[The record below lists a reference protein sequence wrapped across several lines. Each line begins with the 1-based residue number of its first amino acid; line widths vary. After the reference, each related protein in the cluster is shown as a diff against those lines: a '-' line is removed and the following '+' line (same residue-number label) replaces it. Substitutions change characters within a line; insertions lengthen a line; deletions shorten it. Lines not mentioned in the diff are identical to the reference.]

1 VRFIASL
8 IALAM
13 AVCSSQPV
21 LAQQDT
27 TKCAT
32 ITVSRASATPADI
45 AALIADA
52 QCFNNAAKS
61 ADNSEDLRLKKAL
74 ELAQQLKAAPVPTPT
89 PEPEPTPDPGE
100 HGGHEMPDPPAFKPL
115 TVNDISP
122 IADGVDM
129 AKWIMPADIPGSMAP
144 DNVGA
149 FRFVCNTA
157 RYGYDDAIVY
167 PGEPGKAHLHM
178 FFGNTKADAFSTYE
192 SLRTSGEGSCQVG
205 DLNRSSYWITALLQ
219 AKAGVTG
226 WPTPSPDLND
236 YEVVQPDNIA
246 LYYKR
251 RVETDPECTRAPHKG
266 CVGIP
271 AGLRAIFGTNYAQF
285 SNQSPHVR
293 FDCNTAAGFWDNL
306 VDAVAFCRGE
316 PKLHARIVAPACWNG
331 RDLDSEDH
339 QSHLAYEVRDINTG
353 RVSCPPT
360 HQYLM
365 PELTLGI
372 TWSLSELDRPEKLI
386 FSSDLQMGK
395 KPGTTFHADYMEAW
409 NDLIR
414 FRWESNC
421 LNKLLS
427 CTAGNLGDGTLG
439 RQPIPFT
446 FEQRPILLPVP
457 ERPKQ

>member
-1 VRFIASL
+1 MRFIASL

-13 AVCSSQPV
+13 AACSSQPV

-74 ELAQQLKAAPVPTPT
+74 ELAEQLKAAPVPTPT

-115 TVNDISP
+115 TVSDISP
-122 IADGVDM
+122 IDDGVNM
-129 AKWIMPADIPGSMAP
+129 AEWIRPADIPGTMAP

-157 RYGYDDAIVY
+157 RYAYDDAIVY
-167 PGEPGKAHLHM
+167 PGQPGKSHLHM
-178 FFGNTKADAFSTYE
+178 LFGNTAGDAFSTYE
-192 SLRTSGEGSCQVG
+192 SLRKSGDSSCQLG
-205 DLNRSSYWITALLQ
+205 PLNRSLYWIPALLQ
-219 AKAGVTG
+219 AKAGVPG
-226 WPTPSPDLND
+226 WPTPSPDLAD
-236 YEVVQPDNIA
+236 YNVVQPDAIS

-251 RVETDPECTRAPHKG
+251 EPATAAECTKPPHLG

-271 AGLRAIFGTNYAQF
+271 AGLRAIFGTNYHQLVT
-285 SNQSPHVR
+285 QSPHVR
-293 FDCNTAAGFWDNL
+293 FDCNTAQGSWANL
-306 VDAVAFCRGE
+306 PDAVRNCRGE
-316 PKLHARIVAPACWNG
+316 PKLHARIVAPDCWRNP
-331 RDLDSEDH
+331 DLDSEDH
-339 QSHLAYEVRDINTG
+339 QSHLAYRTRDVNTG
-353 RVSCPPT
+353 RPTCPVT
-360 HQYLM
+360 HRYLI

-372 TWSLSELDRPEKLI
+372 TWSLSELERPETLI
-386 FSSDLQMGK
+386 FSSDLQLGK

-414 FRWESNC
+414 FRWDSNC